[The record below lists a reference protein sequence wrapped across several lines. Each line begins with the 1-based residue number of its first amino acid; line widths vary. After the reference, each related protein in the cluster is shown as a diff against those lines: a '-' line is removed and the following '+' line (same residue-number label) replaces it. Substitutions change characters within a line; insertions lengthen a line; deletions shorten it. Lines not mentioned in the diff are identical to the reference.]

1 MGRHSQNDQRQ
12 RFRDNLR
19 NLIAHQKWTQT
30 EAARRFGLKEV
41 VLRKYLSFG
50 LANLTPTNRPRLEVV
65 CRTFGIPNVE
75 ALWGSRLD
83 VEREAHVECDAED
96 ANLAY
101 YLTHLL
107 RDHREKAT
115 VVKICGLIEDAFNDL
130 VLGETRP
137 KERARGGSTIDLDSK
152 RRLLSRKRRQ
162 KVKSKK
168 FDEE

>member
-1 MGRHSQNDQRQ
+1 MGRHPQNDQRKQ
-12 RFRDNLR
+12 FRDNLR
-19 NLIAHQKWTQT
+19 NLIAHQKWTQP
-30 EAARRFGLKEV
+30 EAARRFGLKEA

-50 LANLTPTNRPRLEVV
+50 LANVTPTNRPRLEVI
-65 CRTFGIPNVE
+65 CQAFGIPKVE
-75 ALWGSRLD
+75 ALWGSKLRA
-83 VEREAHVECDAED
+83 EREAHVECDAED

-107 RDHREKAT
+107 RDHREKAV

-130 VLGETRP
+130 VMNVKKP

-162 KVKSKK
+162 KVRSKR
-168 FDEE
+168 FEE